1 MSDSSSPRSADELFT
16 LTETALA
23 AAKGFGAEA
32 TDAVASRSA
41 SLSVEVRLG
50 KLETVERSES
60 ASLGLRVM
68 IGRQQAGAATSDL
81 RPNAIREL
89 AERVTA
95 MAKAAPEDPYC
106 GLAPTE
112 LLGKNSTDL
121 QLYDPFVPTAEDLEA
136 RAAATENAALAIKG
150 VTNSSGAEASWG
162 EGDGVFAASNGF
174 RGAWRASSHGLGVSV
189 IAGDGAQGME
199 RDYEGRG
206 ARWRE
211 DLPTP
216 ESIGVKA
223 GERAASR
230 LGSRKLD
237 SQKATVIFDRRVSG
251 GIVGSTLGAIS
262 GGAVARGVSFLKD
275 KLGQQIFDSSINLV
289 DDPSRPRSFGAR
301 AFDGEGVP
309 VIKRNLIENGVL
321 TTWLLNCAAARQ
333 LGLQT
338 TGHASRGVGSPP
350 GIESNNV
357 HLPAGAESIEQMM
370 KRVGKGLYVIESF
383 GPSLNSNTGD
393 YSAGVAGFWFENG
406 AIAYPVSEITVA
418 GNMLDIYRRLVPA
431 SDLEFRG
438 GLNTPSILVEDL
450 TIAGQ

>member
-1 MSDSSSPRSADELFT
+1 MSDSPTLSADALLT
-16 LTETALA
+16 LTETALD
-23 AAKGFGAEA
+23 AAKGFGADA
-32 TDAVASRSA
+32 ADAVASRSA

-68 IGRQQAGAATSDL
+68 IGHKQAGAATSDL
-81 RPNAIREL
+81 RPSAIREL

-106 GLAPTE
+106 GLAPEE
-112 LLGKNSTDL
+112 LLGKNNTDL
-121 QLYDPFVPTAEDLEA
+121 QIYDPFTPTAEDLEA
-136 RAAATENAALAIKG
+136 RAAATENAAMAVKG

-162 EGDGVFAASNGF
+162 EGDGVFAATNGF
-174 RGAWRASSHGLGVSV
+174 RGSWRASSHGLAVSV
-189 IAGDGAQGME
+189 IAGGGDQGME

-206 ARWRE
+206 
-211 DLPTP
+211 DLPSP

-237 SQKATVIFDRRVSG
+237 SQKAAVIFDRRVSG
-251 GIVGSTLGAIS
+251 GIVGSALGAIS
-262 GGAVARGVSFLKD
+262 GAAVARGVSFLKD

-289 DDPSRPRSFGAR
+289 DDPSRPRSFGSR

-309 VIKRNLIENGVL
+309 GVKRNLIENGVL
-321 TTWLLNCAAARQ
+321 TTWLLNCSAAKQ

-357 HLPAGAESIEQMM
+357 HLPAGAESIEQLMQ
-370 KRVGKGLYVIESF
+370 RVGKGLYVIESF

-438 GLNTPSILVEDL
+438 GLNTSSILVEDL